1 MSLIACFS
9 ASRPH
14 KIDDKWRV
22 EHHTNQDSFGLKF
35 SASAKHGACH
45 RSKLKICDEPLIG
58 NPPRSFGQSGDSL
71 GVEYAQNRGTI
82 LKRAELIAVQI
93 CDVREGPKSLKN

>member
-1 MSLIACFS
+1 MST
-9 ASRPH
+9 
-14 KIDDKWRV
+14 K
-22 EHHTNQDSFGLKF
+22 N
-35 SASAKHGACH
+35 GACLG
-45 RSKLKICDEPLIG
+45 SKLKICDEPLIG

-71 GVEYAQNRGTI
+71 GVECVQNRGAM